1 MIQGI
6 KEDLYSKDYLLGS
19 IEYANGNFTE
29 ITIKNFEKLQSKD
42 IKEIKDKSVIR
53 IDLYYKENFTPAY
66 SVNVW
71 NRTSI
76 INKDKKIPE
85 VDLS

>member
-1 MIQGI
+1 MIQAT

-19 IEYANGNFTE
+19 IEYAKGNFTE

-42 IKEIKDKSVIR
+42 IKEIKDKSKKR

-66 SVNVW
+66 SVGLFD
-71 NRTSI
+71 RTKELP
-76 INKDKKIPE
+76 N